1 MGEFT
6 HFNKEGNAVMV
17 DVHAK
22 DDTYR
27 VAVAAGKIYVN
38 KEVYAA
44 IKGHTAK
51 KGDVLGVARI
61 AGIMAAKKNS
71 ELIPLCHIIA
81 LTDCEIRYEM
91 HDEEHSIEAFCKTSC
106 IGKTGVEMEAMTGV
120 SVTLLTI
127 YDMCKAMDRGMRIT
141 DIHLMEKD
149 GGKSGHYVCEE
160 SCSVSKLCQRFLK
173 DNIYNVVLEQ
183 VERKTCYGQKI
194 YSRNYNS
201 KR

>member
-51 KGDVLGVARI
+51 KGDVLGGARI

-160 SCSVSKLCQRFLK
+160 SCS
-173 DNIYNVVLEQ
+173 D
-183 VERKTCYGQKI
+183 
-194 YSRNYNS
+194 
-201 KR
+201 

>member
-51 KGDVLGVARI
+51 KEMSLEWRVLPGSWRRR
-61 AGIMAAKKNS
+61 K
-71 ELIPLCHIIA
+71 
-81 LTDCEIRYEM
+81 IR
-91 HDEEHSIEAFCKTSC
+91 
-106 IGKTGVEMEAMTGV
+106 
-120 SVTLLTI
+120 
-127 YDMCKAMDRGMRIT
+127 
-141 DIHLMEKD
+141 
-149 GGKSGHYVCEE
+149 
-160 SCSVSKLCQRFLK
+160 
-173 DNIYNVVLEQ
+173 N
-183 VERKTCYGQKI
+183 
-194 YSRNYNS
+194 
-201 KR
+201 

>member
-91 HDEEHSIEAFCKTSC
+91 QMRSIRAKHFVKLP
-106 IGKTGVEMEAMTGV
+106 V
-120 SVTLLTI
+120 SGRPVW
-127 YDMCKAMDRGMRIT
+127 RWR
-141 DIHLMEKD
+141 
-149 GGKSGHYVCEE
+149 
-160 SCSVSKLCQRFLK
+160 Q
-173 DNIYNVVLEQ
+173 
-183 VERKTCYGQKI
+183 
-194 YSRNYNS
+194 
-201 KR
+201 

>member
-1 MGEFT
+1 MFMRRMTPTVWRWQPG
-6 HFNKEGNAVMV
+6 KYMSIRRYMRQSR
-17 DVHAK
+17 
-22 DDTYR
+22 DTPQ
-27 VAVAAGKIYVN
+27 
-38 KEVYAA
+38 
-44 IKGHTAK
+44 

-160 SCSVSKLCQRFLK
+160 SCS
-173 DNIYNVVLEQ
+173 D
-183 VERKTCYGQKI
+183 
-194 YSRNYNS
+194 
-201 KR
+201 

>member
-71 ELIPLCHIIA
+71 ELIPLCMMRS
-81 LTDCEIRYEM
+81 IRSK
-91 HDEEHSIEAFCKTSC
+91 HFVKLP
-106 IGKTGVEMEAMTGV
+106 V
-120 SVTLLTI
+120 SGRPVW
-127 YDMCKAMDRGMRIT
+127 RWR
-141 DIHLMEKD
+141 
-149 GGKSGHYVCEE
+149 
-160 SCSVSKLCQRFLK
+160 Q
-173 DNIYNVVLEQ
+173 
-183 VERKTCYGQKI
+183 
-194 YSRNYNS
+194 
-201 KR
+201 

>member
-51 KGDVLGVARI
+51 KGDVLGCAYCRDHGGEEKFGTDPFVSYHRI
-61 AGIMAAKKNS
+61 
-71 ELIPLCHIIA
+71 
-81 LTDCEIRYEM
+81 
-91 HDEEHSIEAFCKTSC
+91 
-106 IGKTGVEMEAMTGV
+106 
-120 SVTLLTI
+120 
-127 YDMCKAMDRGMRIT
+127 
-141 DIHLMEKD
+141 D
-149 GGKSGHYVCEE
+149 G
-160 SCSVSKLCQRFLK
+160 L
-173 DNIYNVVLEQ
+173 
-183 VERKTCYGQKI
+183 
-194 YSRNYNS
+194 
-201 KR
+201 

>member
-1 MGEFT
+1 M
-6 HFNKEGNAVMV
+6 
-17 DVHAK
+17 
-22 DDTYR
+22 
-27 VAVAAGKIYVN
+27 
-38 KEVYAA
+38 
-44 IKGHTAK
+44 
-51 KGDVLGVARI
+51 ARI
-61 AGIMAAKKNS
+61 AVIMASKKNS

-160 SCSVSKLCQRFLK
+160 SCS
-173 DNIYNVVLEQ
+173 D
-183 VERKTCYGQKI
+183 
-194 YSRNYNS
+194 
-201 KR
+201 

>member
-1 MGEFT
+1 MSGFT
-6 HFNKEGNAVMV
+6 HFDAQGNAIMV
-17 DVHAK
+17 DVTDK
-22 DDTYR
+22 DITERCATASGCIR
-27 VAVAAGKIYVN
+27 VSREIFDAVKDG
-38 KEVYAA
+38 
-44 IKGHTAK
+44 TAK
-51 KGDVLGVARI
+51 KGDVLGTARI
-61 AGIMAAKKNS
+61 AGIMAGKRTW

-160 SCSVSKLCQRFLK
+160 SCS
-173 DNIYNVVLEQ
+173 D
-183 VERKTCYGQKI
+183 
-194 YSRNYNS
+194 
-201 KR
+201 